1 MAAFVRNSL
10 LLLLLHLSVPTGDSA
25 SILNRWG
32 GISRWCGAGGGT
44 GTQLRHGSLVGLR
57 GGSAWLDNE
66 VEEQDDEWDKEQEKL
81 LVEQYMREG
90 MKVDDAISA
99 ARRDMAE
106 RKGKPIDEVH
116 QVKNETVYHLMD
128 LHGNLSYEE
137 SLLKYGVSQEY
148 IDKNKEA
155 DKEETKL
162 DVSD

>member
-1 MAAFVRNSL
+1 MAAFVRSSL

-25 SILNRWG
+25 SILDGWG
-32 GISRWCGAGGGT
+32 GISRAGRGAGT
-44 GTQLRHGSLVGLR
+44 RLRQGSLEGLR

-106 RKGKPIDEVH
+106 RKGKPIDEAD

-128 LHGNLSYEE
+128 LHGNMSYEE

-148 IDKNKEA
+148 IDKNKET

-162 DVSD
+162 DVSY